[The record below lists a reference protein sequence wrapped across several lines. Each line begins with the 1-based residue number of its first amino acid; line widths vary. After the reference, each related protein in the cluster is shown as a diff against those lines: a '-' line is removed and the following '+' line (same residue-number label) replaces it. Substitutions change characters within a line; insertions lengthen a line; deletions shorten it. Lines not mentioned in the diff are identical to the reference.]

1 MSELS
6 EGVTS
11 VGRGLHWIDRVSG
24 VLAVVG
30 GAATVFL
37 VVLTVVAVFFRY
49 VLNNPIFGVDD
60 LSQVAL
66 SVVVAGSIAYGARA
80 GAHVH
85 VDILGMV
92 GGRKVTRYTDVFVRA
107 VGALVV
113 GLTAY
118 GLIDQGLCGMRCGNF
133 TPNLTIPHF
142 PFYMLLAGS
151 MAVYS
156 VILAFELVLGLI
168 HFRADEDP
176 NEHR

>member
-6 EGVTS
+6 ERAS
-11 VGRGLHWIDRVSG
+11 FADRGLHWLDRVSG

-30 GAATVFL
+30 GASTVFL
-37 VVLTVVAVFFRY
+37 VLLTVVAVFFRY
-49 VLNNPIFGVDD
+49 VLNDPIFGVDD
-60 LSQVAL
+60 LSQVGL

-80 GAHVH
+80 GSHVH

-92 GGRKVTRYTDVFVRA
+92 GGRKITRYTDVFVRA
-107 VGALVV
+107 VGAIVV

-133 TPNLTIPHF
+133 TPNLTIPHL
-142 PFYMLLAGS
+142 PFYMLLSAA

-156 VILAFELVLGLI
+156 VILVSELVLGLV

>member
-1 MSELS
+1 MSDLS
-6 EGVTS
+6 DRFTFAD
-11 VGRGLHWIDRVSG
+11 RGLRWIDRISR

-30 GAATVFL
+30 GVTTVAL

-49 VLNNPIFGVDD
+49 VLNNPIFGIDD

-107 VGALVV
+107 VGAVIV

-118 GLIDQGLCGMRCGNF
+118 GLVDQGLCGMRCGNF
-133 TPNLTIPHF
+133 TPNLTIPHL
-142 PFYMLLAGS
+142 PFYMLLAAA
-151 MAVYS
+151 MAIYAA
-156 VILAFELVLGLI
+156 ILVAELIIGLI

-176 NEHR
+176 NEYR

>member
-1 MSELS
+1 LSELS
-6 EGVTS
+6 ERATF

-24 VLAVVG
+24 VLAVAG
-30 GAATVFL
+30 GVTTVFL

-85 VDILGMV
+85 VDILGRV
-92 GGRKVTRYTDVFVRA
+92 GGRTVTRYTDVFVRA

-118 GLIDQGLCGMRCGNF
+118 GLVDQGLCGMRCGNF

-142 PFYMLLAGS
+142 PFYMLLAAS

>member
-6 EGVTS
+6 KRVAFAD
-11 VGRGLHWIDRVSG
+11 RGLHGIDRISG

-30 GAATVFL
+30 GATTVFL
-37 VVLTVVAVFFRY
+37 VVMTVIAVFFRY

-107 VGALVV
+107 AGAFVV

-118 GLIDQGLCGMRCGNF
+118 GLIDQGLCGTRCGHF
-133 TPNLTIPHF
+133 TPNLGIPHL
-142 PFYMLLAGS
+142 PFYMLLAAS

-156 VILAFELVLGLI
+156 VILVSELIVGLI

>member
-6 EGVTS
+6 ERVTF

-24 VLAVVG
+24 VLAVAG

-107 VGALVV
+107 VGALIV
-113 GLTAY
+113 GLAAY

-156 VILAFELVLGLI
+156 VILAFELVFGLI